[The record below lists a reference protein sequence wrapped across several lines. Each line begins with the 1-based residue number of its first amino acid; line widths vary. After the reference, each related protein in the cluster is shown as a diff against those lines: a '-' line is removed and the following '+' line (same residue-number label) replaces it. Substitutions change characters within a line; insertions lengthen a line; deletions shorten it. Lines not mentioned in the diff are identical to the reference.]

1 MVSNTVEGKGIY
13 FNPTSLDFIKV
24 VEVVSLAVQERIAKG
39 YVLLETA
46 YLNEPNLV
54 IEEVLKENGIDVPED
69 LIEKTDMVKV
79 LINLVALPTMVKVSE
94 TDDLVL
100 LHMNG
105 RLVGAGDKRYVETHI
120 LGNKE
125 YKYLDEVVYSLYVDS
140 VADEG
145 KRELLKVLCEMGKS
159 IGHGLLRYY
168 NDDPNID
175 IPYCENEV
183 ITFDVRTRQM
193 QIKTDIML
201 QNYRGR
207 KSTLL
212 NSINDELKLQ
222 SQHSLGLEKY
232 ESGRYKDYIYCI
244 STFDYCKDG
253 CVTKEGIQST
263 ITKHEDFSEKVRTLL
278 NSGKGRTQY
287 DSE

>member
-1 MVSNTVEGKGIY
+1 MVSNAVEGKGIY

-24 VEVVSLAVQERIAKG
+24 VEVVSIAVQERIAKG
-39 YVLLETA
+39 YVLLENA

-69 LIEKTDMVKV
+69 LIDKTDMVKV

-145 KRELLKVLCEMGKS
+145 KRELLKVLCEMGKVNNY
-159 IGHGLLRYY
+159 GLFRYY
-168 NDDPNID
+168 NDEPEIEV
-175 IPYCENEV
+175 PYCENEV

-193 QIKTDIML
+193 QIKTDITL

-212 NSINDELKLQ
+212 NAITDELQLH
-222 SQHSLGLEKY
+222 SQHSLSLEKY
-232 ESGRYKDYIYCI
+232 NSGGYKDYIYCT

-253 CVTKEGIQST
+253 CVTKEGILSM
-263 ITKHEDFSEKVRTLL
+263 IAEHEEVINNVRDAI
-278 NSGKGRTQY
+278 NKK
-287 DSE
+287 EEANV